1 VSQDCLTS
9 LIKADPDT
17 HSVLGGMKK
26 MMLTMMIAVVLTI
39 AGLFALDRLI
49 PWVIRSFA
57 SVLPNDI
64 VGPDGWLL
72 DTRDARGVFDYTRS
86 I

>member
-1 VSQDCLTS
+1 M
-9 LIKADPDT
+9 PDT
-17 HSVLGGMKK
+17 HRVLGGMKN
-26 MMLTMMIAVVLTI
+26 MMLTLVIAAVLTI
-39 AGLFALDRLI
+39 AGLFVLDRLI
-49 PWVIRSFA
+49 PWVMRSFA

-64 VGPDGWLL
+64 VGPEGWLL